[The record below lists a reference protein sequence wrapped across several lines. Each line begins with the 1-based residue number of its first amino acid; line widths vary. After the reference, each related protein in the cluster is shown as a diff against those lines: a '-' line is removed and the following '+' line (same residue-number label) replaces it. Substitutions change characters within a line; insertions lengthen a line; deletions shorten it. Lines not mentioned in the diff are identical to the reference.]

1 MSQPLAI
8 YASIPPATAPIPS
21 PLWVG
26 TQPVVVTNPFTF
38 WPSLDWTGDNITPT
52 SGYGEIPQYLF
63 SVPQADPAVDT
74 VATFT
79 RRLTVGAI
87 GSIFSVT
94 TIPPGL
100 YNLSLS
106 HAADNQYSVSVTA
119 TLLGIPIALTPV
131 GFNTNTP
138 SPLQWRNVKTYEYLA
153 ISLVTGD
160 TIDITSTVVNLAAPG
175 FTPDQN
181 PAMFTWITQF
191 LIPVLG

>member
-8 YASIPPATAPIPS
+8 YASIPPAIAPIPS

-52 SGYGEIPQYLF
+52 SGYGEVPQYLF
-63 SVPQADPAVDT
+63 SVPQANPAVDT
-74 VATFT
+74 VAAFT

-87 GSIFSVT
+87 GSTFSVT
-94 TIPPGL
+94 TIPPGV

-106 HAADNQYSVSVTA
+106 HAADNQYSVTVTT
-119 TLLGIPIALTPV
+119 TLLGIPTVLTPV
-131 GFNTNTP
+131 GFNANTP
-138 SPLQWRNVKTYEYLA
+138 SPLQWRDVKTFEYLSL
-153 ISLVTGD
+153 SLVAGD

-181 PAMFTWITQF
+181 PAMFTWIMQF
-191 LIPVLG
+191 LVPILG

>member
-8 YASIPPATAPIPS
+8 YASIPPATPPIPG

-52 SGYGEIPQYLF
+52 SGFGEIPQYLF
-63 SVPQADPAVDT
+63 SVPQANPAVDT

-87 GSIFSVT
+87 GSTFSVT

-100 YNLSLS
+100 YDLSLS
-106 HAADNQYSVSVTA
+106 HAADNQYSVTVTA
-119 TLLGIPIALTPV
+119 TLLGIPTVLTPV

-138 SPLQWRNVKTYEYLA
+138 SPLQWRNVKTFEYLA

-181 PAMFTWITQF
+181 PAMFTWIMQF
-191 LIPVLG
+191 SIPILG

>member
-1 MSQPLAI
+1 MSQPIAV
-8 YASIPPATAPIPS
+8 YATIPPVLKPLPS

-26 TQPVVVTNPFTF
+26 TQPVIVTNPYPF

-74 VATFT
+74 IATFT

-87 GSIFSVT
+87 GSVFSIT
-94 TIPPGL
+94 TITPGL

-106 HAADNQYSVSVTA
+106 HAADNQYSVTVTA
-119 TLLGIPIALTPV
+119 TLAGIPTVLTPV

-138 SPLQWRNVKTYEYLA
+138 SPLQWRDVKTYEYPAL
-153 ISLVTGD
+153 SLITGD
-160 TIDITSTVVNLAAPG
+160 TIDIASTVVNLAQPG
-175 FTPDQN
+175 ATPDQN
-181 PAMFTWITQF
+181 PAMFTWILQF
-191 LIPVLG
+191 LAPPQ